1 MTEAQIARQV
11 ASLPQDAQR
20 LVLDVI
26 AALKAQPVSLKP
38 IRTALKSKRV
48 PLGKERFIGMW
59 RERADMTDTAA
70 WVRTVR
76 EREWSRE

>member
-11 ASLPQDAQR
+11 AALPQDAQR

-26 AALKAQPVSLKP
+26 AALKAKPATPKPARAVS
-38 IRTALKSKRV
+38 KSKRM
-48 PLGKERFIGMW
+48 PLSKERFIGMW
-59 RERADMTDTAA
+59 RGRADMADAAA

-76 EREWSRE
+76 EREWSRG